1 MPGIFGMDLAI
12 GRWQVR
18 VRGSCSFLELSAF

>member
-1 MPGIFGMDLAI
+1 MPEISGMDLAI
-12 GRWQVR
+12 GRWQVL